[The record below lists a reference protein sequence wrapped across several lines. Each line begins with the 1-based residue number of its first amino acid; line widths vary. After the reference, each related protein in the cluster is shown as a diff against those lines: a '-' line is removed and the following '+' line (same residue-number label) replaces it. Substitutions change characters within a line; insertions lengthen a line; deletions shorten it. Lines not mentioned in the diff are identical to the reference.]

1 MKHTLL
7 GLVSLM
13 ICLMLVLTGCN
24 LVGVDPIMQ
33 LDEDLA
39 AKVKQFSGVV
49 AKYDGGEIKQAD
61 VMGNLVSQYN
71 YMSQMYSMYGIN
83 MSSDV
88 LTDIEQSVVEAAV
101 EDVAIA
107 KQLESRGLTLA
118 EDKLAEAQ
126 ESADSAYQQAF
137 DSFRSSAAGEND
149 EVKDKQTEYDL
160 YSNGY
165 TKESFLASAIA
176 SANRTLIEDTVKGEI
191 TEVTDE
197 ELQKAFDD
205 KVAGDQETYE
215 EDHGAFESA
224 MSSESDTV
232 YWIPEGYRTVKHI
245 LVKPADDVL
254 QAVTDAR
261 KALSDAEKALEDLR
275 TELDDLDDKDAD
287 DAEAETA
294 DAETEETAEAGEA
307 ADSAETEEAPV
318 TLRTA
323 EDIQKD
329 IDEAEAGLEP
339 LKAAA
344 EKAEADCL
352 ASVKEKTDEIYG
364 KIEAGE
370 DFAALIEAYGE
381 DPGMKNEPTATRGYY
396 VCADSTTWDQNFTSG
411 AMSLEKVGDV
421 TETPV
426 ISTSGVH
433 IIRYESDAQ
442 AGAVDF
448 DSVKDAL
455 RDETLETMKNDH
467 FDTELKSWV
476 EALNPVYTLD
486 AFKLDD

>member
-1 MKHTLL
+1 MKHSLL
-7 GLVSLM
+7 GLTSLM
-13 ICLMLVLTGCN
+13 ICLMLVLAGCN
-24 LVGVDPIMQ
+24 LVGIDPIMQ
-33 LDEDLA
+33 LNEDLA

-61 VMGNLVSQYN
+61 VMGNVVSQYN
-71 YMSQMYSMYGIN
+71 YMAQLYSMYGIN

-88 LTDIEQSVVEAAV
+88 LTDIEQQVVETAV
-101 EDVAIA
+101 EDAAIA
-107 KQLESRGLTLA
+107 KQMESRGLALA

-126 ESADSAYQQAF
+126 TSADDAYQQAF
-137 DSFRSSAAGEND
+137 DSFRANASGESD

-160 YSNGY
+160 FCNGY

-176 SANRTLIEDTVKGEI
+176 NANRDLIEETVKGEI

-197 ELQKAFDD
+197 ELKQAFDD
-205 KVAGDQETYE
+205 KVAADQESYE

-224 MSSESDTV
+224 MSSESETV

-261 KALSDAEKALEDLR
+261 SALSDAEKALEDLR

-287 DAEAETA
+287 DTEAESEAEEEEAAEDEAAEDASETEAEAAEPARTA
-294 DAETEETAEAGEA
+294 D
-307 ADSAETEEAPV
+307 
-318 TLRTA
+318 
-323 EDIQKD
+323 DIQKD
-329 IDEAEAGLEP
+329 IDDAEAALEP
-339 LKAAA
+339 LKAEV

-352 ASVKEKTDEIYG
+352 ASVQDKLDEIYG

-370 DFAALIEAYGE
+370 EFAALIEEYGE

-396 VCADSTTWDQNFTSG
+396 VHADSTTWDQNFTNG
-411 AMSLEKVGDV
+411 AMALEKVGDV

-455 RDETLETMKNDH
+455 RDETLETMKSDH
-467 FDTELKSWV
+467 FEAELKSWV